1 MLVDILQRKLNFTLL
16 AMKTRANVQRI
27 QSLTYLIKE
36 ENADLLQDM
45 NIQLQNLFDN
55 TYQQLP
61 NKEGLALCVNNSI
74 RVSSLRRKVQKS
86 KHSLHCS
93 KLKVAKAKKKSGPRG
108 ISKRVGIKAD
118 RVRKVHKVIKKFT
131 CTCTHVYMTHTHIYM
146 YIGSSK

>member
-16 AMKTRANVQRI
+16 AMKTRANVQCI

-61 NKEGLALCVNNSI
+61 NKEGLAPRSWIMPDTDMSVLSRFI
-74 RVSSLRRKVQKS
+74 QK
-86 KHSLHCS
+86 
-93 KLKVAKAKKKSGPRG
+93 
-108 ISKRVGIKAD
+108 
-118 RVRKVHKVIKKFT
+118 
-131 CTCTHVYMTHTHIYM
+131 
-146 YIGSSK
+146 